1 MTARDRPHD
10 RARRYVGRFAPTP
23 SGPLHFGSLLTA
35 VASFLDA
42 RAHGGTWRLR
52 IDDLDTPRSVP
63 GASDGI
69 LRALDEH
76 ALHWDGPVAFQS
88 DHVADYR
95 GALAGLSRQAL
106 CFRCTCSRKDLRGH
120 RIYPGTCRT
129 RNVPPGRDTTVRIRV
144 PNAEYAFEDR
154 LQGRF
159 AQCLAQATG
168 DFVVARRD
176 GLTAYQ
182 LAVVVDDAVMG
193 VTDVVRGAD
202 LLDNTPRQL
211 FLAEQL
217 GFETPRY
224 LHLPVIADR
233 TGAKLSKRTMASTIG
248 GGGLSSDGQASRAPS
263 ARSFAPAKTP
273 TRLAPR
279 LAPRLPVAPQQN
291 LQWSLELLG
300 LEPPQRATPGELLAW
315 AVPRWDADRLPRGA
329 TLATWTSL

>member
-1 MTARDRPHD
+1 MTARDLPGHRP
-10 RARRYVGRFAPTP
+10 RRYVGRFAPTP

-42 RAHGGTWRLR
+42 RAHAGTWRLR

-63 GASDGI
+63 GATDGI
-69 LRALDEH
+69 RRTLAEH

-95 GALAGLSRQAL
+95 AALSELSRQGL

-120 RIYPGTCRT
+120 GVYPGTCRT
-129 RNVPPGRDTTVRIRV
+129 RNVPPGREAALRV
-144 PNAEYAFEDR
+144 HVPDVEYALEDR
-154 LQGRF
+154 LQGRY
-159 AQCLAQATG
+159 AECLARATG

-182 LAVVVDDAVMG
+182 LAVVVDDAAMR

-202 LLDNTPRQL
+202 LLDSTPRQL
-211 FLAEQL
+211 FLAERL

-233 TGAKLSKRTMASTIG
+233 NGEKLSKRTAASTIAPG
-248 GGGLSSDGQASRAPS
+248 HPGQD
-263 ARSFAPAKTP
+263 
-273 TRLAPR
+273 
-279 LAPRLPVAPQQN
+279 

-300 LEPPQRATPGELLAW
+300 LEPPERGTPEELLAW
-315 AVPRWDADRLPRGA
+315 AVPRWNAERLPRG
-329 TLATWTSL
+329 TVLATWTSL

>member
-1 MTARDRPHD
+1 MTARDLPGHRP
-10 RARRYVGRFAPTP
+10 RRYVGRFAPTP

-42 RAHGGTWRLR
+42 RAHAGTWRLR

-63 GASDGI
+63 GATDGI
-69 LRALDEH
+69 RRTLAEH

-95 GALAGLSRQAL
+95 AALSELSRQGL

-120 RIYPGTCRT
+120 GVYPGTCRT
-129 RNVPPGRDTTVRIRV
+129 RNVPPGPEAALRV
-144 PNAEYAFEDR
+144 HVPDVEYALEDR
-154 LQGRF
+154 LQGRY
-159 AQCLAQATG
+159 AECLARATG

-182 LAVVVDDAVMG
+182 LAVVVDDAAMR

-202 LLDNTPRQL
+202 LLDSTPRQL
-211 FLAEQL
+211 FLAERL

-233 TGAKLSKRTMASTIG
+233 NGEKLSKRTAASTIAPG
-248 GGGLSSDGQASRAPS
+248 HPGQD
-263 ARSFAPAKTP
+263 
-273 TRLAPR
+273 
-279 LAPRLPVAPQQN
+279 

-300 LEPPQRATPGELLAW
+300 LEPPERGTPEELLAW
-315 AVPRWDADRLPRGA
+315 AVPRWDAERLPRGT

>member
-1 MTARDRPHD
+1 MTLTSASHPPASPAD
-10 RARRYVGRFAPTP
+10 RARPYVGRFAPTP

-42 RAHGGTWRLR
+42 RAHAGTWRLR
-52 IDDLDTPRSVP
+52 IDDLDTPRRVP
-63 GASDGI
+63 GATDGI
-69 LRALDEH
+69 LRTLAEH

-95 GALAGLSRQAL
+95 AALARLSAQDL

-129 RNVPPGRDTTVRIRV
+129 RNVPPGQEAAVRIRV
-144 PNAEYAFEDR
+144 PETHYAFEDR
-154 LQGRF
+154 LQGRYTE
-159 AQCLAQATG
+159 CLAQATG

-182 LAVVVDDAVMG
+182 LAVVVDDATMG

-211 FLAEQL
+211 FLAQRL
-217 GFETPRY
+217 GIETPRY

-233 TGAKLSKRTMASTIG
+233 SGAKLSKRTAASTIG
-248 GGGLSSDGQASRAPS
+248 AGAPE
-263 ARSFAPAKTP
+263 RT
-273 TRLAPR
+273 
-279 LAPRLPVAPQQN
+279 
-291 LQWSLELLG
+291 LQWTLQLLG
-300 LEPPQRATPGELLAW
+300 LEPPAHAAPDALLAW
-315 AVPRWDADRLPRGA
+315 AVPRWDATRLPPGTRF
-329 TLATWTSL
+329 TNWTSL

>member
-1 MTARDRPHD
+1 MTLPDDRPRH
-10 RARRYVGRFAPTP
+10 YVGRFAPTP
-23 SGPLHFGSLLTA
+23 SGALHFGSLLTA

-42 RAHGGTWRLR
+42 RAHAGTWRLR
-52 IDDLDTPRSVP
+52 IDDLDTPRRVP
-63 GASDGI
+63 GAADGI
-69 LRALDEH
+69 LRTLAEH

-95 GALAGLSRQAL
+95 AALSELSRQGL
-106 CFRCTCSRKDLRGH
+106 SFRCTCSRKDLRGYGV
-120 RIYPGTCRT
+120 YPGTCRT
-129 RNVPPGRDTTVRIRV
+129 RNLPPGREAAVRIRV
-144 PNAEYAFEDR
+144 PDAEYAFEDR

-159 AQCLAQATG
+159 AECLARATG

-182 LAVVVDDAVMG
+182 LAVVVDDAAMG

-211 FLAEQL
+211 FLGERL

-233 TGAKLSKRTMASTIG
+233 SGAKLSKRTMASTIG
-248 GGGLSSDGQASRAPS
+248 RGAPE
-263 ARSFAPAKTP
+263 R
-273 TRLAPR
+273 
-279 LAPRLPVAPQQN
+279 N

-300 LEPPQRATPGELLAW
+300 LEPPQRATRDELLAW
-315 AVPRWDADRLPRGA
+315 AVPRWNAGRLPRGP
-329 TLATWTSL
+329 TIATWTSL

>member
-1 MTARDRPHD
+1 MTLPEDRP
-10 RARRYVGRFAPTP
+10 RRYVGRFAPTP

-52 IDDLDTPRSVP
+52 IDDLDTPRRVP
-63 GASDGI
+63 GATEGI
-69 LRALDEH
+69 LQALDEH

-88 DHVADYR
+88 DHVAEHR
-95 GALAGLSRQAL
+95 AALAELSRQAL
-106 CFRCTCSRKDLRGH
+106 CFRCTCSRKDLRGL

-129 RNVPPGRDTTVRIRV
+129 RDLPPGREAAVRIRV
-144 PNAEYAFEDR
+144 PHAEYAFKDR

-159 AQCLAQATG
+159 AECLAQATG

-182 LAVVVDDAVMG
+182 LAVVADDAAMG

-211 FLAEQL
+211 FLAERL
-217 GFETPRY
+217 GFAAPRY

-233 TGAKLSKRTMASTIG
+233 TGAKLSKRTAASTIG
-248 GGGLSSDGQASRAPS
+248 TGAPE
-263 ARSFAPAKTP
+263 RT
-273 TRLAPR
+273 
-279 LAPRLPVAPQQN
+279 

-300 LEPPQRATPGELLAW
+300 LDPPQRAAPEELLAW
-315 AVPRWDADRLPRGA
+315 AVPHWDADRLPRGA
-329 TLATWTSL
+329 TMANWTGL